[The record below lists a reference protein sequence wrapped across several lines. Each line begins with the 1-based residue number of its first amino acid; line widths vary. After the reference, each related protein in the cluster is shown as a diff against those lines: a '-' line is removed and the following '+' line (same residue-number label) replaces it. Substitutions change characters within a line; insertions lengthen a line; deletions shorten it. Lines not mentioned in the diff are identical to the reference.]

1 MTGTYC
7 ASCGA
12 ERAPSAS
19 FCANCGARV
28 AVPSAPQTA
37 SADATSGGMDPQA
50 AAPQSAP
57 TGNGYAGAEAH
68 LPPAPV
74 ADQPAYP
81 TATAP
86 QATLP
91 PQQPPTHPA
100 PPPPTASPAPPQRP
114 SPPQG
119 PPPAYS
125 AQQPPVQQ
133 PPVQPQYP
141 GQQAPYGGP

>member
-28 AVPSAPQTA
+28 AVPPAPQTA
-37 SADATSGGMDPQA
+37 PADATSGGMDPQA

-86 QATLP
+86 QPTLP
-91 PQQPPTHPA
+91 PQQPPTYRA
-100 PPPPTASPAPPQRP
+100 QPQQTY
-114 SPPQG
+114 SAQQ

-125 AQQPPVQQ
+125 AQHPPVQQ
-133 PPVQPQYP
+133 PPVQQPQYP
-141 GQQAPYGGP
+141 GQQA